1 MNKLFFTALVA
12 VMVISSCSSDNSE
25 NGGTPMAK
33 QVLGHIEKGPFVQ
46 GSEVTLT
53 DLNSDLSQTG
63 KQYTT
68 STTSDLGHFD
78 FGQTLPLSSGL
89 VELKTS
95 GYFYNECTGQLSNS
109 QITLKAIADAEGK
122 NDLNVNLLTHLEY
135 ARVKYLVKNGV
146 RFKQAKEQS
155 EAEILRTFA
164 ITDKMIAPE
173 KVSLTDNDKNA
184 NILLA
189 VSSIMLYDKT
199 EAEFSELIAR
209 FSTDLEHDGKI
220 DDIMLLSA
228 IKEGQ
233 AHCHPSEIKKNME
246 TFYQA
251 KGSTVTIGD
260 FSSYIDFNGDGVIN
274 DKDEEEKELEVS
286 PDDKIE
292 ESNFWSTEQ
301 NAKDA
306 IAGVYISVRDYII
319 LQNELD
325 AQRIKNENTK
335 DITSSSSLVRKAWD
349 AAYTADS
356 RAVYMLRAMETQSF
370 SYDIKPYILQ
380 MTALRAFLL
389 YNMAVEWGRIPVIDD
404 YSSVNAVTSV
414 SPSETEDI
422 FKRCLHMMN
431 NQIPSMEGSTTFYFT
446 PKAANLLKAEIYLTL
461 GQKAE
466 AKRILSS
473 VSQENVFEMSLDMDT
488 KIPIYSAEYVKYL
501 KDEANGNDC
510 SNEWYANRKT
520 SYGTFAALRRLSAV
534 QRLTGIDNHFNLL
547 PIPNVELSKNPRLK
561 QNPGY

>member
-1 MNKLFFTALVA
+1 
-12 VMVISSCSSDNSE
+12 
-25 NGGTPMAK
+25 MAR

-78 FGQTLPLSSGL
+78 FGQTLSLSSGL

-122 NDLNVNLLTHLEY
+122 DDLNVNLLTHLEY

-146 RFKQAKEQS
+146 RFKQAKEQA

-164 ITDKMIAPE
+164 ITDKMVAPE

-199 EAEFSELIAR
+199 EAEFSEMIAR
-209 FSTDLEHDGKI
+209 FSTDLERDGKI
-220 DDIMLLSA
+220 DDATLLSA

-233 AHCHPSEIKKNME
+233 ANCHPSEIKEKME
-246 TFYQA
+246 SFYQA
-251 KGSTVTIGD
+251 KGSAVTIGD
-260 FSSYIDFNGDGVIN
+260 FSSYIDFNGDGVID
-274 DKDEEEKELEVS
+274 DKDEEQKGLDVTPS
-286 PDDKIE
+286 DKIE
-292 ESNFWSTEQ
+292 ESDFWSTEQ

-306 IAGVYISVRDYII
+306 MAGVYISVRDYIL

-349 AAYTADS
+349 AAYTANS
-356 RAVYMLRAMETQSF
+356 RAVYLLKAMETGST
-370 SYDIKPYILQ
+370 SYDVKPYILQ

-404 YSSVNAVTSV
+404 YSSIEAVTSV
-414 SPSETEDI
+414 SPSEAENV
-422 FKRCLHMMN
+422 FKRCLDMMN
-431 NQIPSMEGSTTFYFT
+431 NQIPSMEGQTTFYFT
-446 PKAANLLKAEIYLTL
+446 QEAANLLKAEIYLTL

-466 AKRILSS
+466 AQRILDS
-473 VSQENVFEMSLDMDT
+473 VNQEDVFEISLDTET

-501 KDEANGNDC
+501 KDEAKGKDC
-510 SNEWYANRKT
+510 SNEWYANRKA
-520 SYGTFAALRRLSAV
+520 SYGTFAALRRLDTV
-534 QRLTGIDNHFNLL
+534 QKLTGIDSHFNLL
-547 PIPNVELSKNPRLK
+547 PIPNVELSNNPRLK